1 MKKDKYEIS
10 LWEDYLVDAEEN
22 VPAHYEERKIAVIGS
37 DTMTSPCRAYNPKL
51 VENINGTNSFT
62 FEMFYTY
69 RENNGTEANVDQ
81 QNPFLNL
88 LVNERKVKCKW
99 KDKWYDFIIKNCQ
112 EDSSG
117 KKITYTCQ
125 DLYIN
130 ELSKNGFSL
139 TFDNELENN
148 TGTAPEL
155 VKKVL
160 KGTDWMLSENNDI
173 IQQEK

>member
-69 RENNGTEANVDQ
+69 RENTGAEANVD
-81 QNPFLNL
+81 
-88 LVNERKVKCKW
+88 
-99 KDKWYDFIIKNCQ
+99 
-112 EDSSG
+112 
-117 KKITYTCQ
+117 
-125 DLYIN
+125 
-130 ELSKNGFSL
+130 
-139 TFDNELENN
+139 
-148 TGTAPEL
+148 
-155 VKKVL
+155 
-160 KGTDWMLSENNDI
+160 
-173 IQQEK
+173 